1 MDLTCKSF
9 HKPTPKMN
17 PCFLLGN
24 PERTPL
30 AGDVRVGVAHRRRE
44 EVWRLPVRPLEAVL
58 RSRKRRSGR

>member
-1 MDLTCKSF
+1 
-9 HKPTPKMN
+9 MN